1 MERLIQNGMLRQF
14 IVSMSLDFLVLLK
27 MLAQSFLLI
36 AWAHLILYGEEATKQ
51 AQKAGEEAAAAYDR
65 EKKDIAEGK
74 IPEKK
79 PKSKSKSDKGED
91 GSKPKKRGRK
101 KRLSTEDNE
110 GEEKNEEKLL
120 PKLQKGVSK
129 VSRVGE

>member
-1 MERLIQNGMLRQF
+1 MELLIQNGMLRQF
-14 IVSMSLDFLVLLK
+14 IVSVSLDFLALLK
-27 MLAQSFLLI
+27 ILAQSFLLI

-79 PKSKSKSDKGED
+79 PKTKSNKGED

-110 GEEKNEEKLL
+110 GEKKKEEKLL
-120 PKLQKGVSK
+120 PIIQKGVSK

>member
-1 MERLIQNGMLRQF
+1 MLRQF
-14 IVSMSLDFLVLLK
+14 IVSVSLDFLALLK
-27 MLAQSFLLI
+27 ILAQSFLLI

-79 PKSKSKSDKGED
+79 PKTKSNKGED

-110 GEEKNEEKLL
+110 GEKKKEEKLL
-120 PKLQKGVSK
+120 PIIQKGVSK